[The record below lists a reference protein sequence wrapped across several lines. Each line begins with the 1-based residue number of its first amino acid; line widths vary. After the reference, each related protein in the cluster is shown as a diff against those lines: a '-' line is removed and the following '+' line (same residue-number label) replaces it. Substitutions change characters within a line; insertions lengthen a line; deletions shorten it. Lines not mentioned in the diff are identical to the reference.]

1 MYEKALLESLFCQ
14 SQPIA
19 FLPFLMPWPLSLLKL
34 PTNFSTKA
42 KGAVRCGKSGNSF
55 PEY

>member
-19 FLPFLMPWPLSLLKL
+19 FLPFLMTWPLSLLKL

>member
-19 FLPFLMPWPLSLLKL
+19 FLPFVMPWSLLKL

-42 KGAVRCGKSGNSF
+42 KGGARCGKSGNSF
-55 PEY
+55 LEY

>member
-19 FLPFLMPWPLSLLKL
+19 FLSFLMWPLSLLKL

-42 KGAVRCGKSGNSF
+42 KGGVR
-55 PEY
+55 